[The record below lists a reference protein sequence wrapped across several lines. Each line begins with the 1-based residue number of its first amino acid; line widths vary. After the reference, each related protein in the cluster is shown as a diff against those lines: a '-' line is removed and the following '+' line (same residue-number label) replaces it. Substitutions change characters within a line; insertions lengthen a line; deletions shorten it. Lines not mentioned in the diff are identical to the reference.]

1 MIIGMSENRT
11 TLNEVELRAVEV
23 LARSERPDNPA
34 QATWRAQRV
43 VDWLR
48 NAGVRL
54 VDASS
59 QDAHDLAMLQDR
71 DRLHAGLRALSN
83 AEVGVVLAQVLLR
96 LDEINES
103 STSLSALVRDVA
115 DLIETRVEGS

>member
-59 QDAHDLAMLQDR
+59 RDAHDLATLQDR
-71 DRLHAGLRALSN
+71 DRLRAGLARLSN

-96 LDEINES
+96 LDELNES
-103 STSLSALVRDVA
+103 STSLSVLVRDLA
-115 DLIETRVEGS
+115 DRVETEVEGS

>member
-1 MIIGMSENRT
+1 MITGMNENRT

-23 LARSERPDNPA
+23 LARSEQPDNPT

-43 VDWLR
+43 VGWLR
-48 NAGVRL
+48 NAGVEL
-54 VDASS
+54 VNASS

-71 DRLHAGLRALSN
+71 DRLRAGLRALSN

-103 STSLSALVRDVA
+103 STSLSVLVRDLA
-115 DLIETRVEGS
+115 DRVETEVEGS